1 MAAPQNG
8 STLEGM
14 IGGLPGVRTFGLNTN
29 QASNLAG
36 VLVDTSGNTTIPG
49 TLNVTGLVSGQ
60 YFTVNYVGQ
69 TTEAATDRAL
79 FVAPIACSLVAASEV
94 HAVAAGGASVIQ
106 LVKDTGTTAP
116 GAGTDILT
124 NNTNTGFD
132 LNATANTPQVGT
144 FAATSFA
151 VGDRL
156 SMDFANTIQS
166 TAGVVI
172 SIILRVS

>member
-1 MAAPQNG
+1 MATAG
-8 STLEGM
+8 SGKNIEQM
-14 IGGLPGVRTFGLNTN
+14 LPGVKQFGLNAAVAADLN
-29 QASNLAG
+29 G
-36 VLVDTSGNTTIPG
+36 VTIDTSGNTVVPG

-60 YFTVNYVGQ
+60 YFTVNYIGQ

-79 FVAPIACSLVAASEV
+79 FVAPIACSLVAASES
-94 HAVAAGGASVIQ
+94 HAVAAGGASALQ

-124 NNTNTGFD
+124 NNTSSGFD

-156 SMDFANTIQS
+156 SMDFAQAIQS
-166 TAGVVI
+166 TAGLVI

>member
-1 MAAPQNG
+1 MALPTAG
-8 STLEGM
+8 STIEKN
-14 IGGLPGVRTFGLNTN
+14 LPIVQQRGLNTLK
-29 QASNLAG
+29 ASNLAG
-36 VLVDTSGNTTIPG
+36 FLVDTSGNVTIPG
-49 TLNVTGLVSGQ
+49 TLSVTGLVSGQ
-60 YFTVNYVGQ
+60 YITVNYVGQ
-69 TTEAATDRAL
+69 TTEAATDRTL
-79 FVAPIACSLVAASEV
+79 FVAPVACTLIAASES
-94 HAVAAGGASVIQ
+94 HAVAAGGASALQ

-124 NNTNTGFD
+124 NNTASGFD

-156 SMDFANTIQS
+156 SMDFAQAIQS
-166 TAGVVI
+166 TAGLVI

>member
-1 MAAPQNG
+1 MAAPING

-14 IGGLPGVRTFGLNTN
+14 IGGVPGVRTQGLNTN
-29 QASNLAG
+29 QAVNLDG
-36 VLVDTSGNTTIPG
+36 VLIDTSGNVTVPG

-60 YFTVNYVGQ
+60 YLTVSYIGQ

-79 FVAPIACSLVAASEV
+79 FVAPIACSLVAASES
-94 HAVAAGGASVIQ
+94 HAVAAGGASVLQ

-166 TAGVVI
+166 TAGLVI

>member
-1 MAAPQNG
+1 MAAPING
-8 STLEGM
+8 STIEGM
-14 IGGLPGVRTFGLNTN
+14 IGGVPGVRTQGLNTN
-29 QASNLAG
+29 QASNFNG
-36 VLVDTSGNTTIPG
+36 VLVDTSGNVTVPG
-49 TLNVTGLVSGQ
+49 TLSVAGLVSGQ
-60 YFTVNYVGQ
+60 YLTVSYIGQ

-79 FVAPIACSLVAASEV
+79 FVAPIACSLVSASES
-94 HAVAAGGASVIQ
+94 HAVAAGGASALQ

-166 TAGVVI
+166 TAGLVI